1 MQLSETVAPAS
12 REWMQQLTGSLLREF
27 GERLI
32 FTGLQGSRARGE
44 EDSLSDI
51 DPVVVLDCLSAED
64 LSHIRSVYSG
74 MPEQGELCGFVSG
87 RQELACWDPADRLSF
102 YYSTLPFYGRLE
114 DIFPVPS
121 AEDAAQAVLSGACGV
136 YHMTCHCLLY
146 GCDEQ
151 TLSGLLKSARFILQ
165 AQRLCETGEY
175 PQRLEE
181 LFHTATGQVQELLKM
196 YIALRGFKKL
206 SANEQNQVLEQLLN
220 WSGALVRQY
229 GASVES

>member
-181 LFHTATGQVQELLKM
+181 LFHTATGQEQELLKM
-196 YIALRGFKKL
+196 YTALRGFKKL
-206 SANEQNQVLEQLLN
+206 SANEQSQVLEQLLN